1 MGGGLMQLSAYG
13 SQDVYLTGNPQ
24 ITFFKSVYRRYTN
37 FSMESV
43 EQTIVGTKNFGQ
55 RVECKIERVGDLLTN
70 LHVYFKL
77 QALAGNIITDAGNDN
92 TSINWTNSIGYAL
105 LKQMDLEIGG
115 ERIDR
120 QYGKWLDIWNELGD
134 DNGDEHNLVGKV
146 PNPCFKANQIVTTDT
161 ALDAV
166 AVDDRFVHDGQQHLD
181 FNQTLS
187 TEYYVPLR
195 FWFCGNPALALPLIA
210 LQHQDIVLKIDLRAF
225 NECYH
230 HRGTRGEI
238 TAPTSFEDFKIYGD
252 YIYLDVD
259 ERRKFAESSHEYL
272 IEQLQTQT
280 NSITENTQQINL
292 NFNHPCKDLIWVF
305 QNTTRNSAATA
316 DNSGRAPGDYSTSG
330 DSVSNDWFNYN
341 GSAAGPLALAIP
353 GSAPGSAADG
363 ANSVGNNNAQTASDP
378 FTTASLQFN
387 GKNRFR
393 PRPPMYFKH
402 LQPLYHYDNIP
413 AKNVYAYS
421 FALKPTEHQPSGTC
435 NFSRLDGA
443 RLVLNGLDLTEAAQ
457 NLTISV
463 FTRNYNILRISSGV
477 SGLAYNV

>member
-1 MGGGLMQLSAYG
+1 MAGGLMQLSAYG

-43 EQTIVGTKNFGQ
+43 EQSIVGTKNFGQ
-55 RVECKIERVGDLLTN
+55 RIECKIQRVGDLLTN

-77 QALAGNIITDAGNDN
+77 PKLADATFLGGAA
-92 TSINWTNSIGYAL
+92 TSRNWTNAIGYAL

-146 PNPCFKANQIVTTDT
+146 PNPSFKSNQANAETDGSGAATTNS
-161 ALDAV
+161 
-166 AVDDRFVHDGQQHLD
+166 FVHDGQQHLD
-181 FNQTLS
+181 FDQHLD

-210 LQHQDIVLKIDLRAF
+210 LQHQDIVLKIDLRAL

-230 HRGTRGEI
+230 HRGTAEEI
-238 TAPTSFEDFKIYGD
+238 VAPSTIELQIYGD

-272 IEQLQTQT
+272 IEQLQFQSQ
-280 NSITENTQQINL
+280 SISKSTEEVNL

-305 QNTTRNSAATA
+305 QHTTRNSAAAAGT
-316 DNSGRAPGDYSTSG
+316 GPRIPGDYSDFTNQ
-330 DSVSNDWFNYN
+330 VANDWFNYN

-353 GSAPGSAADG
+353 GSAPSGG
-363 ANSVGNNNAQTASDP
+363 ATITSSNAQTASDP
-378 FTTASLQFN
+378 FTTASLQF
-387 GKNRFR
+387 GGRDRFAA
-393 PRPPMYFKH
+393 RPPMYFKH

-413 AKNVYAYS
+413 SKNVYAYS

-435 NFSRLDGA
+435 NFSRLDNA
-443 RLVLNGLDLTEAAQ
+443 KLVLNGLDLTGAAQ
-457 NLTISV
+457 NLTISI
-463 FTRNYNILRISSGV
+463 FTRNYNVLRISSGV